1 MKNIRLVTFLMVV
14 AIMLLPITLSGCDGQ
29 EQPAPSSSSTAEP
42 TETPT
47 SEPSQPESEPAA
59 SSEPEPTD
67 APDNAANFEEAFA
80 ENPIDAQLAD
90 ALDAASSSSTIL
102 KAYETAGKYW
112 KAMIP
117 IAYDAA
123 KTAVSEENRAQLEQD
138 QQTWEDTINGI
149 VAEIQEKNSEG
160 GEGKITAA
168 RLIQE
173 RYRETARS
181 LCEIIFSETGELPD
195 FASAMSSEPKG

>member
-1 MKNIRLVTFLMVV
+1 MKNTRLVTFLMVV

-59 SSEPEPTD
+59 SSEPEPTK
-67 APDNAANFEEAFA
+67 APDNAANFEE

-123 KTAVSEENRAQLEQD
+123 KAAVSEEDRAQLEQD
-138 QQTWEDTINGI
+138 QQTWEDTIDGI